1 VYKGKIKAEKNLFK
15 YALFV
20 SFFPQLVAGPIE
32 RSENLLTQIQ
42 NIHNQKRISYEKFTN
57 GFILMLFGYFQ
68 KIVISDKLGVFVD
81 NVFAAPEQYNS
92 IILILGAA
100 AFTIQIYCDFGG
112 YSNIA
117 IGAAQVLGFDMM
129 ENFNAPYF
137 AASIK
142 DFWRR
147 WHISLSTWF
156 RDYVYIPLGGN
167 RKGTIRTYINL
178 MITFLVSGL
187 WHGAHVH
194 YVVWG
199 GIHGVYQIIGDME
212 RKLIAKIEAKHPV
225 LVNKNVFSFRLLQIM
240 VTFVL
245 AMVAWIFFRA
255 ESISAAVVYVKH
267 MCTRPDVGVLF
278 NGAVYSLGINANDAR
293 ALGFCLLILFL
304 TDLVRYKKGLRI
316 EKYLC
321 TQNLWFKWAVL
332 FTLIICIV
340 VFGEYGLNYDAAEF
354 IYFQF

>member
-1 VYKGKIKAEKNLFK
+1 
-15 YALFV
+15 V

-42 NIHNQKRISYEKFTN
+42 NVHNQKRISYEKFTN

-81 NVFAAPEQYNS
+81 SVFAAPEEYNS
-92 IILILGAA
+92 VILLLGAA

-137 AASIK
+137 ASSIK
-142 DFWRR
+142 EFWRR

-194 YVVWG
+194 YVIWG

-212 RKLIAKIEAKHPV
+212 RKLIAKIEEKHTVPV
-225 LVNKNVFSFRLLQIM
+225 NTKAFSFRLLQIM

-245 AMVAWIFFRA
+245 AMLAWIFFRA
-255 ESISAAVVYVKH
+255 ESVPSAIAYLKH
-267 MCTRPDVGVLF
+267 MCTMPDVGVLF
-278 NGAVYSLGINANDAR
+278 NGAVYGLGINANDAR

-304 TDLVRYKKGLRI
+304 SDLVRYQKGLRI

-340 VFGEYGLNYDAAEF
+340 VFGEYGLNYDASEF